1 MAKQKITVES
11 RLRTQ
16 NTLYQEQI
24 TELGIENHQ
33 MRRDLEQ
40 RDSMISVLQAD
51 LARTNRDLLWTEE
64 QLDHFRIA
72 AAANARLLVDK
83 TMDEE
88 RLRFP
93 ATGVAK

>member
-16 NTLYQEQI
+16 NTLYQEQV
-24 TELGIENHQ
+24 TELSIENHQ
-33 MRRDLEQ
+33 LVKSLEQ
-40 RDSMISVLQAD
+40 RDGVISALRSD
-51 LARTNRDLLWTEE
+51 LARASRDLLWTEE

-83 TMDEE
+83 TTDEE

-93 ATGVAK
+93 AAGVAK